1 MSASGWQT
9 APPQVVDLEVVLVTK
24 SACPQQL
31 LEGFLGSIHL
41 ERPASLVH
49 EVWQRAEL
57 FTPIQDRSGR
67 RVFESVPL
75 PAPVRFS
82 GGANLAVC

>member
-1 MSASGWQT
+1 M
-9 APPQVVDLEVVLVTK
+9 VTK

-31 LEGFLGSIHL
+31 LEGSPGGIHL
-41 ERPASLVH
+41 ERPASSIY
-49 EVWQRAEL
+49 EVWQRAEW
-57 FTPIQDRSGR
+57 FTPLHDHSGR

-75 PAPVRFS
+75 PSPVRLS